1 MTTWHIIT
9 GEYPPA
15 PGGVSD
21 YSFAVASGL
30 AAAGDTV
37 HVWCPR
43 AVGDRVD
50 VPGVSVHSIA
60 GSWRSS
66 DLRAIDA
73 ALDREPGQKRL
84 LVQWVPH
91 AYGRRS
97 LNVAFC
103 RWVRR
108 RARAGDVLDLMVHEP
123 YLPFREGS
131 LRQDAAAAVHRL
143 MVTLLLSEARRVW
156 VAIPRWADCLRP
168 WTFARDARFCWLP
181 VPSNIQVAPSNGA
194 AARLRADLLNGSG
207 GLVVGHFSTYP
218 TATQRDLRAL
228 LPDLLS
234 KVPDATLQLIGRGG
248 ENFVNE
254 LRALLGKDSDRIRA
268 SGPSSN
274 EEVSCQLQA
283 CDLMLQPY
291 PDGASSRRGTLMAA
305 LAHGLPVVTTFGRLS
320 EPFWRESGAVAA
332 VPAGDLPAVTRMVSE
347 LARHPERRHRLAGIA
362 RATYE
367 SRFSLPHVIDAL
379 RSDSCGPSTL
389 LRAVLSQPK
398 VGGI

>member
-43 AVGDRVD
+43 ATGDCVH

-97 LNVAFC
+97 LNVTFC
-103 RWVRR
+103 RWIRR

-131 LRQDAAAAVHRL
+131 LRQHAAAAIHRL
-143 MVTLLLSEARRVW
+143 MVALLLSEARRVW
-156 VAIPRWADCLRP
+156 VAIPQWAD
-168 WTFARDARFCWLP
+168 
-181 VPSNIQVAPSNGA
+181 
-194 AARLRADLLNGSG
+194 
-207 GLVVGHFSTYP
+207 
-218 TATQRDLRAL
+218 
-228 LPDLLS
+228 
-234 KVPDATLQLIGRGG
+234 
-248 ENFVNE
+248 
-254 LRALLGKDSDRIRA
+254 
-268 SGPSSN
+268 
-274 EEVSCQLQA
+274 
-283 CDLMLQPY
+283 
-291 PDGASSRRGTLMAA
+291 
-305 LAHGLPVVTTFGRLS
+305 
-320 EPFWRESGAVAA
+320 
-332 VPAGDLPAVTRMVSE
+332 
-347 LARHPERRHRLAGIA
+347 
-362 RATYE
+362 
-367 SRFSLPHVIDAL
+367 
-379 RSDSCGPSTL
+379 
-389 LRAVLSQPK
+389 
-398 VGGI
+398 

>member
-1 MTTWHIIT
+1 LTTWHIIT

-30 AAAGDTV
+30 VAAGDTV

-43 AVGDRVD
+43 APGDSVD
-50 VPGVSVHSIA
+50 APGVSVHAIA

-73 ALDREPGQKRL
+73 ALDGLPGQKQL

-103 RWVRR
+103 RWIRR
-108 RARAGDVLDLMVHEP
+108 RARAGDLLDLMVHEP

-131 LRQDAAAAVHRL
+131 IRQDAAAVVHRL
-143 MVTLLLSEARRVW
+143 MVALLLSEARRVW
-156 VAIPRWADCLRP
+156 VAIPEWADCLRP
-168 WTFARDARFCWLP
+168 WTFARGVRFCWLP
-181 VPSNIQVAPSNGA
+181 VPSNIPVAPSNGA
-194 AARLRADLLNGSG
+194 AARLRANLLNGSG
-207 GLVVGHFSTYP
+207 GLLLGHFSTYS
-218 TATQRDLRAL
+218 TATQRDLRTL

-234 KVPDATLQLIGRGG
+234 KVPEARIQLIGRGG
-248 ENFVNE
+248 EKVVNQ
-254 LRALLGKDSDRIRA
+254 LRAVLGKDADRIHA
-268 SGPSSN
+268 SGPSSS
-274 EEVSCQLQA
+274 EELSCQLQA

-291 PDGASSRRGTLMAA
+291 PDGASTRRGTLMAA
-305 LAHGLPVVTTFGRLS
+305 LAHGLPVVTTLGRLS
-320 EPFWRESGAVAA
+320 ESFWRESGAVAA
-332 VPAGDLPAVTRMVSE
+332 VPAGDLPAVARMVSE
-347 LARHPERRHRLAGIA
+347 LARHPERRHRIAGIA

-367 SRFSLPHVIDAL
+367 SRFSLRHVIDAL
-379 RSDSCGPSTL
+379 RSDTC
-389 LRAVLSQPK
+389 
-398 VGGI
+398 GGI